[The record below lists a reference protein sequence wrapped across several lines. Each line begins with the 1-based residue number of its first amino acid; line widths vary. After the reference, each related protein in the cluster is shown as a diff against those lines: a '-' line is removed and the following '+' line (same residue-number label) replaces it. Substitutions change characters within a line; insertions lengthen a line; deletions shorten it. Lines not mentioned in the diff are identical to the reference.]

1 MLPSSLEILP
11 RARNQL
17 RIATWVLAAEG
28 TSAGASG
35 GGVNQNFCCPKTKTD
50 FQSSPTTPSAAVVK
64 STMEVIG
71 NVISGAKELYDSTN
85 KANLSGAIDV
95 VVVKQV
101 STVLWC
107 AAQQHSPK
115 SIHLRLLRLNQ
126 FIGANLLATG
136 SIFPFFFLSCWC
148 LRLDWIGCTQ
158 PCSFAALTHVDLLHN
173 EH

>member
-1 MLPSSLEILP
+1 
-11 RARNQL
+11 
-17 RIATWVLAAEG
+17 
-28 TSAGASG
+28 
-35 GGVNQNFCCPKTKTD
+35 
-50 FQSSPTTPSAAVVK
+50 
-64 STMEVIG
+64 MEVIG

-101 STVLWC
+101 STVLLC

-115 SIHLRLLRLNQ
+115 SIHLRLLRLSTNHWRKSAGHW
-126 FIGANLLATG
+126 FDL
-136 SIFPFFFLSCWC
+136 PFFFLSFWC

-158 PCSFAALTHVDLLHN
+158 PCSFAALTHVDLQHN